1 MTRAPKIN
9 ELVSL
14 VIWSFP
20 KNGGTEVGKMD
31 GPNLEGESNEL
42 DGEKDDCSS
51 DRTTTRGMIST
62 RWCPP
67 AIT

>member
-1 MTRAPKIN
+1 
-9 ELVSL
+9 
-14 VIWSFP
+14 
-20 KNGGTEVGKMD
+20 MD

-42 DGEKDDCSS
+42 DGEKDDYSS

-67 AIT
+67 VMFVGL